1 MPMQPRQST
10 YATAHEV
17 THDKHH
23 GEGAVD
29 RGVAPYPATGIPL
42 PNLRCERQVL
52 KLVAGFAVMGPLLAA
67 YLGHF

>member
-1 MPMQPRQST
+1 MHMQPRQCT

-17 THDKHH
+17 TNDEQH

-29 RGVAPYPATGIPL
+29 RGAAPDPATGIPL

-52 KLVAGFAVMGPLLAA
+52 KLVAGFAVRGPLLAA